1 MIAWVRTP
9 PGTELIA
16 NGRWQVFHVVDR
28 TELLDIPRHE
38 LQAPLL
44 VRKGFRTP
52 PLNPGKRIKSLKP
65 KRRR

>member
-38 LQAPLL
+38 LQAPPP